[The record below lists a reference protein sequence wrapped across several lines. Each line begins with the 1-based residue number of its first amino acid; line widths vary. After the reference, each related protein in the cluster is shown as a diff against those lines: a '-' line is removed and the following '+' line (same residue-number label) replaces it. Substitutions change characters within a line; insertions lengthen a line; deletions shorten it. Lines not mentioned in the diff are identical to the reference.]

1 MLLYH
6 KRIKLLKEMNLENNK
21 ENHIKLMINKNIL
34 RGRDWMSEYKCNHC
48 KKITKHNGSYTEIGF
63 IEIPFKYTK
72 NISSSV
78 LYHEECAKEIAMEL
92 LEMI

>member
-34 RGRDWMSEYKCNHC
+34 RGRD
-48 KKITKHNGSYTEIGF
+48 
-63 IEIPFKYTK
+63 
-72 NISSSV
+72 
-78 LYHEECAKEIAMEL
+78 
-92 LEMI
+92 